1 MSMNGDG
8 YEAGRA
14 RLSGSETRIL
24 YQEWGKSVVVPW

>member
-8 YEAGRA
+8 YGNEAGRA
-14 RLSGSETRIL
+14 RLSGSVA